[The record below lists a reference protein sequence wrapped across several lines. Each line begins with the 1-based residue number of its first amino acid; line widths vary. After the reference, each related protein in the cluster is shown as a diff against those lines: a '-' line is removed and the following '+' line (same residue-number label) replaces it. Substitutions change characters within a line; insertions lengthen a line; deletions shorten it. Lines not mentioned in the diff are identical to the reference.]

1 MNTTPNQNFYSF
13 TYFDRLKM
21 RSTRTGTARNRKL
34 SRPSSLE
41 NYSRKQKHN
50 LRLIWLEIISTYQE
64 KGQKRRQWVD
74 QVLSEVIPLIDTFR
88 GVKWRTIDPQA
99 RGVLV
104 HGRTEQRKER
114 IDEEFNWYR
123 TLTFCLCVLFVKE

>member
-1 MNTTPNQNFYSF
+1 MRLIKSYPALLICIYIDFHLHFLIISNFQFGVTLSHRLVKLMNTTPNQNFYSF

-21 RSTRTGTARNRKL
+21 RSTRIGTARNRKL

-74 QVLSEVIPLIDTFR
+74 QVLSEVIPLINTF
-88 GVKWRTIDPQA
+88 VA
-99 RGVLV
+99 
-104 HGRTEQRKER
+104 
-114 IDEEFNWYR
+114 
-123 TLTFCLCVLFVKE
+123 

>member
-21 RSTRTGTARNRKL
+21 RSTRTGTARNRKR

-50 LRLIWLEIISTYQE
+50 LRLMWLEIISTYQE

-74 QVLSEVIPLIDTFR
+74 QVLSEVIPLIDTF
-88 GVKWRTIDPQA
+88 VA
-99 RGVLV
+99 
-104 HGRTEQRKER
+104 
-114 IDEEFNWYR
+114 
-123 TLTFCLCVLFVKE
+123 